1 MHYNLSESKLLTQ
14 MVRVHNF
21 LKHEQ
26 VEFFDLRTFDVDI
39 KTADMLSRFLQT
51 NIDLPDAILK
61 MEEIAV
67 VRNDFTEFLRKYLA
81 EEYSIQEEY
90 SFTVVAL
97 LHYQRK
103 TGVSLDDAIT
113 DLISLSSNKTIC
125 SLCCSSGRSVKEKE
139 KIVKFHNYG
148 ILNGLDILDHESNRD
163 DSNSDDNNSTSDPEY
178 QESDV
183 SSGEIEDRSKDLAS
197 KQRKGYNPFDSSD
210 EETSDPK
217 LSLNSTISFNPFDDS
232 ESEDEHK
239 LGNSSSSSKKSIKCD
254 HCNKQFSNRY
264 NMKLHLIGL
273 VILKK
278 IASSLINFHSMDWV
292 ILRILKVCSKS
303 SEYFSQNNF

>member
-1 MHYNLSESKLLTQ
+1 MT
-14 MVRVHNF
+14 RVHNF

-39 KTADMLSRFLQT
+39 KSADMLSRFLQT

-67 VRNDFTEFLRKYLA
+67 VRNYFTEFLRKYLA

-97 LHYQRK
+97 LLYQRK
-103 TGVSLDDAIT
+103 TGVSLEDAIT

-125 SLCCSSGRSVKEKE
+125 SLCCSSGKTVKEKE

-148 ILNGLDILDHESNRD
+148 ILNDLDILDRESKRD
-163 DSNSDDNNSTSDPEY
+163 ESNSDDNNSTSDPEY

-197 KQRKGYNPFDSSD
+197 NQRKGFNPFDSSD

-254 HCNKQFSNRY
+254 HCDKQFSNRH

-273 VILKK
+273 VILKE
-278 IASSLINFHSMDWV
+278 IASLIIFQGKDCV
-292 ILRILKVCSKS
+292 ILRILKVCSKFPIWKS
-303 SEYFSQNNF
+303 SENFSQTNF